1 MTHTEVISSIFLLCF
16 FKVVVGDGVGNSY
29 GPPPKEETE
38 VEIQKVEVCY
48 FLNQSLH
55 IYEI

>member
-1 MTHTEVISSIFLLCF
+1 MTRTEVISSIFLLCF
-16 FKVVVGDGVGNSY
+16 FKAVVCDGVGGSY

-48 FLNQSLH
+48 FLNQNLH
-55 IYEI
+55 IYKI